1 MHREVFHDHV
11 FVQPCRHAPKLAGT
25 KPSTSSADRQPFAV
39 RLAADALVIAGI
51 LALFGLIAWI
61 LPAIG
66 EPIGPKGVP
75 SSVSTNLADLPY
87 YALRSVFRMFV
98 ALFFSLVFTFVYG
111 TAAARCRRLSRVL
124 IPLLDILQSVPILGF
139 LSATITIWMV
149 LFPGSMLGVEA
160 ASIFAIFTSQ
170 AWNMAFS
177 FTRSLTSEPRE
188 LDEAARSLRLTRWQR
203 FWTLDV
209 PNAMIPLLWNCMMS
223 VGGGWFFLTA
233 SEMISV
239 NNHTYALPGMGG
251 FGKAAAEENLAA
263 ICWAIVTMVAVVL
276 LIDVLLWKPLTAWA
290 EKFRITQSESAVR
303 KTSAVLTIIRQSH
316 IDEMLGRL
324 FQPVGELFDTL
335 TRPLGRTGGRWSVE
349 TKSAR
354 SRVLDVLFMVVVVA
368 ASAFGV
374 IELML
379 VIHRDAGFDELGHA
393 LALGMLTFLRV
404 ALLTIVCS
412 VIWVPVGAL
421 IGMNPRVSRFMQPI
435 VQVLASFP
443 SNFTFP
449 FVTLWFVACS
459 VNINWGSI
467 LLMALGTQWYI
478 LFNVIAGAS
487 QIPDD
492 LREMAHSFQLGR
504 WQRWRELI
512 LPAVFGS
519 WVTGGITAAGG
530 AWNASIVSEIVS
542 YGQHTLTA
550 SGLGAYIAE
559 ATENGDTV
567 RTIIGVAV
575 MSVFVV
581 AVNRLFWNP
590 LQRLAERRFALN

>member
-1 MHREVFHDHV
+1 MTMFS
-11 FVQPCRHAPKLAGT
+11 FNHAAMRPSSPARN
-25 KPSTSSADRQPFAV
+25 PSTSSADRQPFTV

-209 PNAMIPLLWNCMMS
+209 PNAMIPPLWNCMMS

-239 NNHTYALPGMGG
+239 NNHTYALPGIGS
-251 FGKAAAEENLAA
+251 FVAQAAAEENLAA

-316 IDEMLGRL
+316 IDEMLDRL

-335 TRPLGRTGGRWSVE
+335 TRPLGRTGGRWPVE
-349 TKSAR
+349 TKSTR
-354 SRVLDVLFMVVVVA
+354 SRVLDVLFMVVVVT

-421 IGMNPRVSRFMQPI
+421 IGMNPRVSRFI
-435 VQVLASFP
+435 DRKS
-443 SNFTFP
+443 T
-449 FVTLWFVACS
+449 
-459 VNINWGSI
+459 
-467 LLMALGTQWYI
+467 
-478 LFNVIAGAS
+478 
-487 QIPDD
+487 
-492 LREMAHSFQLGR
+492 
-504 WQRWRELI
+504 
-512 LPAVFGS
+512 
-519 WVTGGITAAGG
+519 
-530 AWNASIVSEIVS
+530 
-542 YGQHTLTA
+542 
-550 SGLGAYIAE
+550 
-559 ATENGDTV
+559 
-567 RTIIGVAV
+567 
-575 MSVFVV
+575 
-581 AVNRLFWNP
+581 RLNSSH
-590 LQRLAERRFALN
+590 

>member
-1 MHREVFHDHV
+1 MTMFSFNRVDAHPDTSARN
-11 FVQPCRHAPKLAGT
+11 
-25 KPSTSSADRQPFAV
+25 PSTATSDRQPFAV
-39 RLAADALVIAGI
+39 RLASDVLVVAGI

-75 SSVSTNLADLPY
+75 SQVSTNLADLPY

-98 ALFFSLVFTFVYG
+98 ALFFSLVFTFIYG

-177 FTRSLTSEPRE
+177 FTRSLTSEPSD
-188 LDEAARSLRLTRWQR
+188 LDEAARSLQLTRWQR

-239 NNHTYALPGMGG
+239 NNRTYALPGIGS
-251 FGKAAAEENLAA
+251 FVAQAAAEENLAA
-263 ICWAIVTMVAVVL
+263 ICWAIVTMVLVVL

-290 EKFRITQSESAVR
+290 EKFRITQSESAAR
-303 KTSAVLTIIRQSH
+303 KTSVVLTIIRQSH
-316 IDEMLGRL
+316 IDEMVAWLFRPLGD
-324 FQPVGELFDTL
+324 LFDTL
-335 TRPLGRTGGRWSVE
+335 TRPLGRTGGRWAADV
-349 TKSAR
+349 KSAR
-354 SRVLDVLFMVVVVA
+354 SRALYVAFTVLVLA
-368 ASAFGV
+368 ACAFGLAQ
-374 IELML
+374 LML
-379 VIHRDAGFDELGHA
+379 VIHRDAGFGELGQA
-393 LALGMLTFLRV
+393 FVLGMVTFLRV
-404 ALLTIVCS
+404 ALLTLVCS
-412 VIWVPVGAL
+412 VIWVPIGAM

-459 VNINWGSI
+459 VDINWGSI

-492 LREMAHSFQLGR
+492 LREMTRSFQLER
-504 WQRWRELI
+504 WQRWRDLI

-542 YGQHTLTA
+542 YGRHTLTA

-559 ATENGDTV
+559 ATESGNTV
-567 RTIIGVAV
+567 KTIIGVAV

-590 LQRLAERRFALN
+590 LQRMAERRFALN

>member
-1 MHREVFHDHV
+1 MTMFS
-11 FVQPCRHAPKLAGT
+11 FNHAAMRPSSPARN
-25 KPSTSSADRQPFAV
+25 PSTSSADRQPFAV
-39 RLAADALVIAGI
+39 RLAADALVITGI

-111 TAAARCRRLSRVL
+111 TTAARCRRLSRVL

-149 LFPGSMLGVEA
+149 LFPGSMPGVEA

-239 NNHTYALPGMGG
+239 NNHTYALPGIGS
-251 FGKAAAEENLAA
+251 FVAQAAAEENLPA
-263 ICWAIVTMVAVVL
+263 IGWAIVTMVAVVL

-349 TKSAR
+349 TKSTR

-504 WQRWRELI
+504 WQRWRDLI

-542 YGQHTLTA
+542 YGRHTLTA

-559 ATENGDTV
+559 ATESGNTV
-567 RTIIGVAV
+567 KTIIGVAV

-590 LQRLAERRFALN
+590 LQRMAERRFTLN

>member
-1 MHREVFHDHV
+1 MTMFS
-11 FVQPCRHAPKLAGT
+11 FNHAAMRPSSPARN
-25 KPSTSSADRQPFAV
+25 PSTSSADRQPFAV
-39 RLAADALVIAGI
+39 RIAADALVIAGI

-149 LFPGSMLGVEA
+149 MFPGSMLGVEA

-239 NNHTYALPGMGG
+239 NNHTYALPGIGS
-251 FGKAAAEENLAA
+251 FVAQAAAEENLAA

-349 TKSAR
+349 TKSTR

-368 ASAFGV
+368 ASAFG
-374 IELML
+374 
-379 VIHRDAGFDELGHA
+379 G
-393 LALGMLTFLRV
+393 
-404 ALLTIVCS
+404 
-412 VIWVPVGAL
+412 
-421 IGMNPRVSRFMQPI
+421 
-435 VQVLASFP
+435 
-443 SNFTFP
+443 
-449 FVTLWFVACS
+449 
-459 VNINWGSI
+459 
-467 LLMALGTQWYI
+467 
-478 LFNVIAGAS
+478 
-487 QIPDD
+487 
-492 LREMAHSFQLGR
+492 
-504 WQRWRELI
+504 
-512 LPAVFGS
+512 
-519 WVTGGITAAGG
+519 
-530 AWNASIVSEIVS
+530 
-542 YGQHTLTA
+542 
-550 SGLGAYIAE
+550 
-559 ATENGDTV
+559 
-567 RTIIGVAV
+567 
-575 MSVFVV
+575 
-581 AVNRLFWNP
+581 
-590 LQRLAERRFALN
+590 

>member
-1 MHREVFHDHV
+1 MTMFSFNRVGAR
-11 FVQPCRHAPKLAGT
+11 PNASARN
-25 KPSTSSADRQPFAV
+25 PSTAASDRQPFAV
-39 RLAADALVIAGI
+39 RLASDVLVVAGI

-75 SSVSTNLADLPY
+75 SQVSTHLADLPY
-87 YALRSVFRMFV
+87 YALRSVFRMLV
-98 ALFFSLVFTFVYG
+98 ALFFSLVFTFIYG

-139 LSATITIWMV
+139 LSATITIWMA

-177 FTRSLTSEPRE
+177 FTRSLTSEPTE
-188 LDEAARSLRLTRWQR
+188 LDEAARSLQLTRWPAR
-203 FWTLDV
+203 WVGPVDV
-209 PNAMIPLLWNCMMS
+209 W
-223 VGGGWFFLTA
+223 
-233 SEMISV
+233 
-239 NNHTYALPGMGG
+239 
-251 FGKAAAEENLAA
+251 AA
-263 ICWAIVTMVAVVL
+263 
-276 LIDVLLWKPLTAWA
+276 DV
-290 EKFRITQSESAVR
+290 
-303 KTSAVLTIIRQSH
+303 
-316 IDEMLGRL
+316 
-324 FQPVGELFDTL
+324 
-335 TRPLGRTGGRWSVE
+335 
-349 TKSAR
+349 KSAR
-354 SRVLDVLFMVVVVA
+354 SRALDVVFTVLVLA
-368 ASAFGV
+368 ACAFGLV
-374 IELML
+374 QLML
-379 VIHRDAGFDELGHA
+379 VIHRDAGFGELGQA
-393 LALGMLTFLRV
+393 FVLGMVTFLRV
-404 ALLTIVCS
+404 ALLTLVCS
-412 VIWVPVGAL
+412 VIWVPIGAM

-435 VQVLASFP
+435 MQVLASFP

-459 VNINWGSI
+459 VDINWGSI

-492 LREMAHSFQLGR
+492 LREMTRSFQLGR
-504 WQRWRELI
+504 WQRWRDLI

-530 AWNASIVSEIVS
+530 AWNASIVPEIVS
-542 YGQHTLTA
+542 YGRHTLTA

-559 ATENGDTV
+559 ATESGNTV

-590 LQRLAERRFALN
+590 LQRMTERRFALN

>member
-1 MHREVFHDHV
+1 MTMFSFNRAAMR
-11 FVQPCRHAPKLAGT
+11 PSSPARN
-25 KPSTSSADRQPFAV
+25 PSTSSADRQPFAV

-239 NNHTYALPGMGG
+239 NNHTYALPGIGS
-251 FGKAAAEENLAA
+251 FVAQAAAEEDLAA

-316 IDEMLGRL
+316 IDEMLDRL

-349 TKSAR
+349 IKSTR
-354 SRVLDVLFMVVVVA
+354 SHVLDVLFMVVVVA

-492 LREMAHSFQLGR
+492 LREMTRSFQLGR

-512 LPAVFGS
+512 LPAGRGS
-519 WVTGGITAAGG
+519 RAVSRQPAAHGMRQ
-530 AWNASIVSEIVS
+530 SFRKSS
-542 YGQHTLTA
+542 
-550 SGLGAYIAE
+550 
-559 ATENGDTV
+559 ATDST
-567 RTIIGVAV
+567 R
-575 MSVFVV
+575 
-581 AVNRLFWNP
+581 
-590 LQRLAERRFALN
+590 

>member
-1 MHREVFHDHV
+1 
-11 FVQPCRHAPKLAGT
+11 
-25 KPSTSSADRQPFAV
+25 
-39 RLAADALVIAGI
+39 
-51 LALFGLIAWI
+51 
-61 LPAIG
+61 
-66 EPIGPKGVP
+66 
-75 SSVSTNLADLPY
+75 
-87 YALRSVFRMFV
+87 MFV
-98 ALFFSLVFTFVYG
+98 ALCFSLVFTFVYG

-139 LSATITIWMV
+139 LSATITIWRV

-239 NNHTYALPGMGG
+239 NNHTYALPGIGS
-251 FGKAAAEENLAA
+251 FVAQAAAEENLAA

-316 IDEMLGRL
+316 IDEMLGHL
-324 FQPVGELFDTL
+324 FQPVGELFDAL
-335 TRPLGRTGGRWSVE
+335 ARPLGRTGGRWSVE
-349 TKSAR
+349 TKSTR

-492 LREMAHSFQLGR
+492 LREMTHSFQLGR

>member
-1 MHREVFHDHV
+1 MTMFS
-11 FVQPCRHAPKLAGT
+11 FNHAAMRPSSPARN
-25 KPSTSSADRQPFAV
+25 PSTSSADRQPFAV

-239 NNHTYALPGMGG
+239 NNHTYALPGIGS
-251 FGKAAAEENLAA
+251 FVAQAAAEENLAA

-504 WQRWRELI
+504 WQRWHELI

-559 ATENGDTV
+559 ATENGDIV

>member
-1 MHREVFHDHV
+1 MTMFSFNRVDA
-11 FVQPCRHAPKLAGT
+11 RSDASARN
-25 KPSTSSADRQPFAV
+25 PSTAASDRQPFAV
-39 RLAADALVIAGI
+39 RLASDVLVAAGI

-75 SSVSTNLADLPY
+75 SQVSTNLADLPY

-98 ALFFSLVFTFVYG
+98 ALFFSLVFTFIYG

-177 FTRSLTSEPRE
+177 FTRSLTSEPTE
-188 LDEAARSLRLTRWQR
+188 LDEAARSLQLTRWQR

-239 NNHTYALPGMGG
+239 NNRTYALPGIGS
-251 FGKAAAEENLAA
+251 FVAQAAAEENLAA
-263 ICWAIVTMVAVVL
+263 ICWAIVTMVLVVL

-303 KTSAVLTIIRQSH
+303 KTSVVLTIIRQSH
-316 IDEMLGRL
+316 IDEMVAWL
-324 FQPVGELFDTL
+324 FRPVGDLFDTL
-335 TRPLGRTGGRWSVE
+335 TRPLGRTGGRWAADV
-349 TKSAR
+349 KSAR
-354 SRVLDVLFMVVVVA
+354 SRALDVVFTVLVLA
-368 ASAFGV
+368 ACAFGLV
-374 IELML
+374 QLML
-379 VIHRDAGFDELGHA
+379 VIHRDAGFGELGQA
-393 LALGMLTFLRV
+393 FVLGMVTFLRV
-404 ALLTIVCS
+404 ALLTLACS
-412 VIWVPVGAL
+412 VIWVPIGAM

-459 VNINWGSI
+459 VDINWGSI

-492 LREMAHSFQLGR
+492 LREMTRSFQLGR
-504 WQRWRELI
+504 WQRWRDLI

-542 YGQHTLTA
+542 YGRHTLTA

-559 ATENGDTV
+559 ATESGNTV
-567 RTIIGVAV
+567 KTIIGVTV

-590 LQRLAERRFALN
+590 LQRMAERRFTLN

>member
-1 MHREVFHDHV
+1 MTMFS
-11 FVQPCRHAPKLAGT
+11 FNHAAMRPSSPARN
-25 KPSTSSADRQPFAV
+25 PSTSSADRQPFAV

-75 SSVSTNLADLPY
+75 SSVSTNIADLPY

-239 NNHTYALPGMGG
+239 NNHTYALPGIGS
-251 FGKAAAEENLAA
+251 FVAQAAAEENLAA

-316 IDEMLGRL
+316 IDEMLDRL

-335 TRPLGRTGGRWSVE
+335 TRPLGRTGGRWPVE
-349 TKSAR
+349 TKSTR

-379 VIHRDAGFDELGHA
+379 VIHRDAGFDELRHA

-443 SNFTFP
+443 
-449 FVTLWFVACS
+449 
-459 VNINWGSI
+459 
-467 LLMALGTQWYI
+467 
-478 LFNVIAGAS
+478 
-487 QIPDD
+487 
-492 LREMAHSFQLGR
+492 
-504 WQRWRELI
+504 
-512 LPAVFGS
+512 
-519 WVTGGITAAGG
+519 
-530 AWNASIVSEIVS
+530 
-542 YGQHTLTA
+542 
-550 SGLGAYIAE
+550 
-559 ATENGDTV
+559 
-567 RTIIGVAV
+567 
-575 MSVFVV
+575 
-581 AVNRLFWNP
+581 
-590 LQRLAERRFALN
+590 